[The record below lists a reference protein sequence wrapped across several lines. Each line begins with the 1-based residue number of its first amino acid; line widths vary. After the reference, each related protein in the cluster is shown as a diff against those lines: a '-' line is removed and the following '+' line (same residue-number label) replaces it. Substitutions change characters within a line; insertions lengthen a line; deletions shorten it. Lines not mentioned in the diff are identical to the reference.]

1 MGQSV
6 HIKVDYDK
14 CVGSRI
20 CVAIAPNVFQ
30 LNQDGQAT
38 IANPRG
44 ETLDI
49 IRMAAESC
57 PVVAI
62 VVEATDAAESAP

>member
-20 CVAIAPNVFQ
+20 CMAIAPKVFQ

-38 IANPRG
+38 VANPQG
-44 ETLDI
+44 DTLDI
-49 IRMAAESC
+49 IQMAAEAC
-57 PVVAI
+57 PVSAI
-62 VVEATDAAESAP
+62 VVEAADDTKSAS